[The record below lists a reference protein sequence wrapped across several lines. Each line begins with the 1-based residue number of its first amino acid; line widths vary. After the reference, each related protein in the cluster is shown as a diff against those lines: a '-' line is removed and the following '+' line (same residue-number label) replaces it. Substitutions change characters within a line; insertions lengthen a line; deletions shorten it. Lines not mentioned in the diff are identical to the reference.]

1 MSELV
6 QVRQRSP
13 WLCYDMVYNLT
24 PSGREHNRCLK
35 ILHGFT
41 NKVHVAMYNVTM
53 ANRKQLS
60 GPTTTG
66 TFVKGAPRRS
76 SCVAIVC
83 CRLLIASLFTHTR
96 YAVKSSVFR
105 LRPVLSRF
113 YPSNKNTAKQMGVN
127 SLHFQLC
134 QSQMLKQRGG
144 PIRWST
150 AAKLKPVNWA
160 EFACYWK
167 ARAGNGK
174 PEVLVL
180 QFHYLRSVASKG
192 TWIRLSSICI
202 P

>member
-1 MSELV
+1 MWTIFPWMYFSVLYTVGLLEL
-6 QVRQRSP
+6 
-13 WLCYDMVYNLT
+13 
-24 PSGREHNRCLK
+24 PSFWGRL
-35 ILHGFT
+35 F
-41 NKVHVAMYNVTM
+41 
-53 ANRKQLS
+53 
-60 GPTTTG
+60 
-66 TFVKGAPRRS
+66 
-76 SCVAIVC
+76 
-83 CRLLIASLFTHTR
+83 IASLFTHAKEKASEASAKHAGIGGGVPTP
-96 YAVKSSVFR
+96 YPSKSHVLR

-113 YPSNKNTAKQMGVN
+113 YPSNKSTAKQMAVN
-127 SLHFQLC
+127 SLPFQLC

-167 ARAGNGK
+167 ERAGNGK